1 MWELQQHTDITV
13 TDDDDDDDDGSATF
27 VRSAHAP
34 FSLTFSTYS
43 ISPTSL
49 LIATANICL
58 TSTIYTSF
66 SLFPFPHSIS
76 VCLWTLYHII
86 WIWYGFFACMWHA
99 TKLSPKFVN
108 TFSLSIS
115 LSLLSSVYLSPSQ
128 TSITKR
134 KYDKENRQ
142 MISLYGSSCLKC
154 YLMLFYWFRGGC
166 LKTILL

>member
-13 TDDDDDDDDGSATF
+13 TDDGDDDDDDGSATF
-27 VRSAHAP
+27 ARSAHAL

-86 WIWYGFFACMWHA
+86 WIWYGFF
-99 TKLSPKFVN
+99 LY
-108 TFSLSIS
+108 LSIS
-115 LSLLSSVYLSPSQ
+115 LLACDTRQNYRQNLWTHSHCLSPSLCPL
-128 TSITKR
+128 S
-134 KYDKENRQ
+134 
-142 MISLYGSSCLKC
+142 ISLHHKLP
-154 YLMLFYWFRGGC
+154 
-166 LKTILL
+166 